1 MLESNKYKPLKKQ
14 KLMEK
19 GKRRSEGLATM
30 AGFLMV
36 LAAMLL
42 TACDG
47 LLPKGGGSQG
57 WETEETEEP
66 SEEKSSLPPI
76 GSVVMRNVVYDQMER
91 EEDIESDMEDVL
103 PILGVPYESENGAV
117 WTFSESDEEGVLN
130 ATLTDPDRGRGK
142 LQEFVLKQYASC
154 AYDVYPKSRDI
165 STGIIRVKNDGG
177 AVEEDRGGH
186 RVLFAAGNEE

>member
-36 LAAMLL
+36 LAAVLL
-42 TACDG
+42 TSCDG

-57 WETEETEEP
+57 WETEEVKEEQG
-66 SEEKSSLPPI
+66 EKSSLPPI
-76 GSVVMRNVVYDQMER
+76 GSVVMRNAVYDQMER
-91 EEDIESDMEDVL
+91 EEDIESDKEDVL
-103 PILGVPYESENGAV
+103 PQMEVPYESENGAV
-117 WTFSESDEEGVLN
+117 WTFSDSGEEGVLN
-130 ATLTDPDRGRGK
+130 ATLTDPDRARGK
-142 LQEFVLKQYASC
+142 LQEYVLKQYASC
-154 AYDVYPKSRDI
+154 AYDVYPKNRDI

-186 RVLFAAGNEE
+186 RVLFAVGNEE

>member
-1 MLESNKYKPLKKQ
+1 MSFVANSTFFRFFTPEHLRCTVFVRTFVHEHSCGMLKSNKYKPLKKQ

-57 WETEETEEP
+57 WETEDTEEP
-66 SEEKSSLPPI
+66 SEEK
-76 GSVVMRNVVYDQMER
+76 
-91 EEDIESDMEDVL
+91 
-103 PILGVPYESENGAV
+103 A
-117 WTFSESDEEGVLN
+117 
-130 ATLTDPDRGRGK
+130 
-142 LQEFVLKQYASC
+142 C
-154 AYDVYPKSRDI
+154 
-165 STGIIRVKNDGG
+165 
-177 AVEEDRGGH
+177 
-186 RVLFAAGNEE
+186 